1 MKKIVLSA
9 NTSWYL
15 YNFRSSTIN
24 AFQENGFK
32 VVCLSPADDYSQK
45 LIDELGCEWHHLEMD
60 NKGSHPIKDLAL
72 VYRLVRFFLEVKPI
86 ATFNFTIKNNIYGT
100 WAARLSGV
108 KAINNVSGLGTA
120 FINDNLTSKV
130 VKLLYRLS
138 QPFAS
143 KVFCQNPEDME
154 LLISNKL
161 VNKNKLT
168 LLPGSGVNIDK
179 FEPSMK
185 VSRCVDEP
193 FRFLFVGRMLGD
205 KGVRE
210 LIAAA
215 HKLAE
220 SGHVFTLDLCGFAG
234 VENASALSSD
244 ELNKLSNFDYINW
257 LGPNDTIAQVYA
269 NADCVVLPSYREGMP
284 RTLLEAGAMGL
295 PSVTT
300 NVPGCKHVITHGFNG
315 LLCEVKSSDSLFE
328 QMAAMLKLDQEAYSL
343 MCLNSR
349 ARIAEEY
356 DEQIVVQ
363 YALESVMNLSYDIPL
378 LNK

>member
-1 MKKIVLSA
+1 MKTIVLSA

-24 AFQENGFK
+24 AFQKNGFK
-32 VVCLSPADDYSQK
+32 VVCLSPTDDYSQK

-72 VYRLVRFFLEVKPI
+72 VYRLVRFFREVEPI

-168 LLPGSGVNIDK
+168 LLPGSGVSIDK

-185 VSRCVDEP
+185 VSRCADEP

-220 SGHVFTLDLCGFAG
+220 NGYLFTLDLCGFAG
-234 VENASALSSD
+234 VENASALSSN
-244 ELNKLSNFDYINW
+244 ELNKLSKFDYINW

-315 LLCEVKSSDSLFE
+315 FLCEVKSSGSLYK
-328 QMAAMLKLDQEAYSL
+328 QMVTMFQLDEESYNR

-349 ARIAEEY
+349 ARIEEEY
-356 DEQIVVQ
+356 DEKIVVEH
-363 YALESVMNLSYDIPL
+363 ALDTVLDL
-378 LNK
+378 V

>member
-1 MKKIVLSA
+1 MNKVVLSA

-24 AFQENGFK
+24 AFQKNGFK
-32 VVCLSPADDYSQK
+32 VVCLSPVDGYSQK
-45 LIDELGCEWHHLEMD
+45 LVDELGCEWFHLEMD
-60 NKGSHPIKDLAL
+60 NKGSNPIKDLAL
-72 VYRLVRFFLEVKPI
+72 VYRLFWFYRKVKPVVV
-86 ATFNFTIKNNIYGT
+86 FNFTIKNNIYGT
-100 WAARLSGV
+100 WASRLNGV

-120 FINDNLTSKV
+120 FINNNLTSKV

-154 LLISNKL
+154 VLISNKL
-161 VNKNKLT
+161 VHKNKLT
-168 LLPGSGVNIDK
+168 LLPGSGVNIYD
-179 FEPSMK
+179 FEPSIK
-185 VSRCVDEP
+185 VNRDVTEP

-210 LIAAA
+210 LISAA

-220 SGHVFTLDLCGFAG
+220 SGYIFTLDLCGFAG
-234 VENASALSSD
+234 VDNASALSCD
-244 ELNKLSNFDYINW
+244 ELKELSKSDYINW
-257 LGPNDTIAQVYA
+257 IGPSNTIAQVYA

-295 PSVTT
+295 PSITT
-300 NVPGCKHVITHGFNG
+300 DVPGCKHVITHGFNG
-315 LLCEVKSSDSLFE
+315 LLCKVKSSDSLYKK
-328 QMAAMLKLDQEAYSL
+328 MVTMLQLDDESYSR

-349 ARIAEEY
+349 SRIEKDY

-363 YALESVMNLSYDIPL
+363 HALDSVMKIYEAH
-378 LNK
+378 

>member
-1 MKKIVLSA
+1 MKTIVLSA

-15 YNFRSSTIN
+15 YNFRSSTIT
-24 AFQENGFK
+24 AFQKNGLK
-32 VVCLSPADDYSQK
+32 VICLSPADDYSQK
-45 LIDELGCEWHHLEMD
+45 LINELGCEWHHLEMD

-72 VYRLVRFFLEVKPI
+72 VYRLVRFFHEVKPI

-100 WAARLSGV
+100 WAAWLSGV
-108 KAINNVSGLGTA
+108 KVINNISGLGTA

-143 KVFCQNPEDME
+143 RVFCQNPEDME

-185 VSRCVDEP
+185 VSRCADDP

-205 KGVRE
+205 KGLRE

-220 SGHVFTLDLCGFAG
+220 NGYLFTLVLCGFAG
-234 VENASALSSD
+234 VENASALSLD
-244 ELNKLSNFDYINW
+244 ELDKLSKFDYINW

-295 PSVTT
+295 PSITT

-315 LLCEVKSSDSLFE
+315 LLCEVKSSESLAE
-328 QMAAMLKLDQEAYSL
+328 QMCAIIDLDCDLYQQ

-356 DEQIVVQ
+356 DEKIVVHH
-363 YALESVMNLSYDIPL
+363 ALEYVLSFGD
-378 LNK
+378 

>member
-1 MKKIVLSA
+1 MNKIVLSA

-24 AFQENGFK
+24 AFQEKGFK

-45 LIDELGCEWHHLEMD
+45 LIDELGCEWYHLEMD
-60 NKGSHPIKDLAL
+60 NKGSNPIKDLAL
-72 VYRLVRFFLEVKPI
+72 VYRLVRFFREVKPI

-108 KAINNVSGLGTA
+108 KSINNVSGLGTA
-120 FINDNLTSKV
+120 FINDNLTSKL

-138 QPFAS
+138 QPFAY
-143 KVFCQNPEDME
+143 KVFCQNPEDMD

-161 VNKNKLT
+161 VNGSKLT

-179 FEPSMK
+179 FEPSIK
-185 VSRCVDEP
+185 ISRCADKP
-193 FRFLFVGRMLGD
+193 FRFLYVGRMLGD

-215 HKLAE
+215 HRLAE
-220 SGHVFTLDLCGFAG
+220 NGYLFTLDLCGFAG
-234 VENASALSSD
+234 VENASALSLD
-244 ELNKLSNFDYINW
+244 ELNKLSNFGYINW
-257 LGPNDTIAQVYA
+257 LGPTDTIAQVYA

-315 LLCEVKSSDSLFE
+315 LLCEVKSSESLAE
-328 QMAAMLKLDQEAYSL
+328 QMCAILDLDDDLYQQ

-349 ARIAEEY
+349 ARIVEEY
-356 DEQIVVQ
+356 DEKIVVQ
-363 YALESVMNLSYDIPL
+363 HALESVMSLS
-378 LNK
+378 

>member
-1 MKKIVLSA
+1 MNKIVLSA

-24 AFQENGFK
+24 AFQKKGFK

-60 NKGSHPIKDLAL
+60 NKGSNPIKDLAL

-138 QPFAS
+138 QPFAN
-143 KVFCQNPEDME
+143 KVFCQNPEDMD
-154 LLISNKL
+154 LLISNNL
-161 VNKNKLT
+161 VNGSKLT

-185 VSRCVDEP
+185 ISRCADEP

-220 SGHVFTLDLCGFAG
+220 NGYLFTLNLCGFAG

-244 ELNKLSNFDYINW
+244 ELNKLSNFGYINW
-257 LGPNDTIAQVYA
+257 LGPTDTIAQVYA

-300 NVPGCKHVITHGFNG
+300 NVPGCKHLIENGFNG
-315 LLCEVKSSDSLFE
+315 LLCEVKSSESLTE
-328 QMAAMLKLDQEAYSL
+328 QMCAILDLDDDLYQQ

-349 ARIAEEY
+349 ARIVEEY
-356 DEQIVVQ
+356 DEKIVVQ
-363 YALESVMNLSYDIPL
+363 HALESVMSLS
-378 LNK
+378 